1 MEPIDVYLM
10 YCAMKAHFGKSD
22 YDFVKFDGKSKV
34 SRNSFWKRK
43 DRSFFVKLSRKYK
56 TSDEIKDYLVS
67 NFVKENKGWVGNFT
81 DKNYTQWKNMN
92 MIEMFEKDITPLLQ
106 NFDEGRF
113 MFAVPENSHPKLLKE
128 YLGKRVSLE
137 TMIILDELMEYSLRW
152 NVQLKDDLMWPSIN
166 LLMNNYKK
174 FLTIDKDKSRIVLFK
189 FVRGNEDETI

>member
-22 YDFVKFDGKSKV
+22 YDFVKFGGKSKV
-34 SRNSFWKRK
+34 SRDSFWKRK

-56 TSDEIKDYLVS
+56 TSNEIKDYLVS

-92 MIEMFEKDITPLLQ
+92 MIELFEKDITPLLQ
-106 NFDEGRF
+106 NFDKGRF

-152 NVQLKDDLMWPSIN
+152 NVHLKDDLMWPSIN

-174 FLTIDKDKSRIVLFK
+174 FLTIDKDKCRIVLFK
-189 FVRGNEDETI
+189 FVRGNEDE

>member
-1 MEPIDVYLM
+1 MESIDVYLM

-56 TSDEIKDYLVS
+56 TSNEIKNYLVS

-81 DKNYTQWKNMN
+81 DENYTQWENMN

-106 NFDEGRF
+106 DFDKGKF
-113 MFAVPENSHPKLLKE
+113 IFAVPESSHPKLLKE

-137 TMIILDELMEYSLRW
+137 TMIILDELMGYAPKW
-152 NVQLKDDLMWPSIN
+152 NVHLKDDFMWEEIN

-174 FLTIDKDKSRIVLFK
+174 FLTIDKEKCRIILLK
-189 FVRGNEDETI
+189 FVKGNEDV

>member
-106 NFDEGRF
+106 NFDEGKF
-113 MFAVPENSHPKLLKE
+113 IFAVPESSHPKLLKE

-137 TMIILDELMEYSLRW
+137 TMIILDELMGYVPKW
-152 NVQLKDDLMWPSIN
+152 NVHLKDDFMWEEIN

-174 FLTIDKDKSRIVLFK
+174 FLTIDKEKCRIILLK
-189 FVRGNEDETI
+189 FVKGNEDE

>member
-1 MEPIDVYLM
+1 M

-56 TSDEIKDYLVS
+56 TSNEIKNYLVS

-81 DKNYTQWKNMN
+81 DENYTQWKNMN
-92 MIEMFEKDITPLLQ
+92 IVEKFEKDITPLLQ
-106 NFDEGRF
+106 NFDEGKF
-113 MFAVPENSHPKLLKE
+113 IFAVPESSHPKLLKE

-137 TMIILDELMEYSLRW
+137 TMIILDELIEYSPKW
-152 NVQLKDDLMWPSIN
+152 NVHLKDDFMWEEIN

-174 FLTIDKDKSRIVLFK
+174 FLTIDKEKCRIILLK
-189 FVRGNEDETI
+189 FVKGNEDV

>member
-10 YCAMKAHFGKSD
+10 YCAMKAHFGKGD
-22 YDFVKFDGKSKV
+22 YDFVRFGGKSKV

-81 DKNYTQWKNMN
+81 DKNYTQWKNVN
-92 MIEMFEKDITPLLQ
+92 IVEKFEKDITPLLQ
-106 NFDEGRF
+106 DFDEGKF
-113 MFAVPENSHPKLLKE
+113 IFAVPESSHPKLLKE

-174 FLTIDKDKSRIVLFK
+174 FLTIDKDKCRIVLFK
-189 FVRGNEDETI
+189 FVRGNEDE

>member
-10 YCAMKAHFGKSD
+10 YCAMKAHFGKGD
-22 YDFVKFDGKSKV
+22 YDFVRFGGKSKV

-43 DRSFFVKLSRKYK
+43 DMSFFDKLSRKYK

-174 FLTIDKDKSRIVLFK
+174 FLTIDKDKCRIVLFK
-189 FVRGNEDETI
+189 FVRGNEDE

>member
-56 TSDEIKDYLVS
+56 TSNEIKDYLVS

-81 DKNYTQWKNMN
+81 DENYTQWKNMN

-106 NFDEGRF
+106 DFDKGKF
-113 MFAVPENSHPKLLKE
+113 IFAVPESSHPKLLKE

-137 TMIILDELMEYSLRW
+137 TMIILDELMGYAPKW
-152 NVQLKDDLMWPSIN
+152 NVHLKDDFMWEEIN

-174 FLTIDKDKSRIVLFK
+174 FLTIDKEKCRIILLK
-189 FVRGNEDETI
+189 FVKGNEDE

>member
-1 MEPIDVYLM
+1 MESIDVYLM
-10 YCAMKAHFGKSD
+10 YCAMKAHFSKGE
-22 YDFVKFDGKSKV
+22 YDFVKFGGKSKV
-34 SRNSFWKRK
+34 SRDSFWKRK

-92 MIEMFEKDITPLLQ
+92 MIEMLEKDITPLLQ
-106 NFDEGRF
+106 DFDKGKF
-113 MFAVPENSHPKLLKE
+113 IFAVPESSHPKLLKE

-137 TMIILDELMEYSLRW
+137 TMIILDELMGYAPKW
-152 NVQLKDDLMWPSIN
+152 NVHLKDDFMWEEIN

-174 FLTIDKDKSRIVLFK
+174 FLTIDKEKCRIILLK
-189 FVRGNEDETI
+189 FVKGNEDE

>member
-56 TSDEIKDYLVS
+56 TSNEIKNYLVS

-81 DKNYTQWKNMN
+81 DENYTQWKNMS

-106 NFDEGRF
+106 DFDKGKF
-113 MFAVPENSHPKLLKE
+113 IFAVPESSHPKLLKE

-174 FLTIDKDKSRIVLFK
+174 FLTIDKEKCRIILLK
-189 FVRGNEDETI
+189 FVKGNEDE

>member
-10 YCAMKAHFGKSD
+10 YCAMKAHFGKGD
-22 YDFVKFDGKSKV
+22 YDFVRFGGKSKV

-43 DRSFFVKLSRKYK
+43 DRSFFAKLSRKYK

-67 NFVKENKGWVGNFT
+67 NFVKENKGWVGNFN
-81 DKNYTQWKNMN
+81 DENYTQWKNMN

-106 NFDEGRF
+106 DFDEGKF
-113 MFAVPENSHPKLLKE
+113 IFAVPESSHPKLLKE

-137 TMIILDELMEYSLRW
+137 TMIILDELMGYVPKW
-152 NVQLKDDLMWPSIN
+152 NVHLKDDFMWEEIN

-174 FLTIDKDKSRIVLFK
+174 FLTIDKEKCRIILLK
-189 FVRGNEDETI
+189 FVKGNEDE

>member
-1 MEPIDVYLM
+1 MEPIDTYLM

-22 YDFVKFDGKSKV
+22 YDFVKFGGKSKV

-81 DKNYTQWKNMN
+81 DKNYTQWKNIN
-92 MIEMFEKDITPLLQ
+92 MIELFEKDMRPLLQ

-113 MFAVPENSHPKLLKE
+113 MFAVPGNSHPKLLKE

-137 TMIILDELMEYSLRW
+137 TMIILDELMEYSPKW
-152 NVQLKDDLMWPSIN
+152 NVHLKDDFMWRDIN

-174 FLTIDKDKSRIVLFK
+174 FLTIDKEKCRIILLK
-189 FVRGNEDETI
+189 FVKGNEDE

>member
-1 MEPIDVYLM
+1 MERIDVYLM

-56 TSDEIKDYLVS
+56 TSNEIKNYLVS

-81 DKNYTQWKNMN
+81 DENYTQWKNMN
-92 MIEMFEKDITPLLQ
+92 IVEKFETDITPLLQ
-106 NFDEGRF
+106 NFDEGKF
-113 MFAVPENSHPKLLKE
+113 IFAVPESSHPKLLKE

-152 NVQLKDDLMWPSIN
+152 NVHLKDDLMWPSIN

-174 FLTIDKDKSRIVLFK
+174 FLTIDKDKCRIVLFK
-189 FVRGNEDETI
+189 FVRGNEEE

>member
-10 YCAMKAHFGKSD
+10 YCAMKAHFGKGD
-22 YDFVKFDGKSKV
+22 YDFVRFGGKSKV

-106 NFDEGRF
+106 NFDEGKF
-113 MFAVPENSHPKLLKE
+113 IFAVPESSHPKLLKE

-152 NVQLKDDLMWPSIN
+152 NVQLKGDLMWPSIK

-174 FLTIDKDKSRIVLFK
+174 FLTIDKDKCRIVLFK
-189 FVRGNEDETI
+189 FVRGNEDE

>member
-10 YCAMKAHFGKSD
+10 YCAMKAHFGKGD
-22 YDFVKFDGKSKV
+22 YDFVRFGGKSKV

-81 DKNYTQWKNMN
+81 DKNYTQWKNVN
-92 MIEMFEKDITPLLQ
+92 IVEKFEKDITPLLQ
-106 NFDEGRF
+106 DFDEGKF
-113 MFAVPENSHPKLLKE
+113 IFAVPESSHPKLLKE

-137 TMIILDELMEYSLRW
+137 TMIILDELIEYSPKW
-152 NVQLKDDLMWPSIN
+152 NVHLKDDFMWEEIN

-174 FLTIDKDKSRIVLFK
+174 FLTIDKEKCRIILLK
-189 FVRGNEDETI
+189 FVKGNEDE

>member
-1 MEPIDVYLM
+1 
-10 YCAMKAHFGKSD
+10 
-22 YDFVKFDGKSKV
+22 
-34 SRNSFWKRK
+34 
-43 DRSFFVKLSRKYK
+43 
-56 TSDEIKDYLVS
+56 
-67 NFVKENKGWVGNFT
+67 
-81 DKNYTQWKNMN
+81 

-106 NFDEGRF
+106 NLDEGRF

-174 FLTIDKDKSRIVLFK
+174 FLTIDKDKCRIVLFK

>member
-1 MEPIDVYLM
+1 MEPIDVYFM
-10 YCAMKAHFGKSD
+10 YCAMKAQFGKSD
-22 YDFVKFDGKSKV
+22 YDFVRFGGKSKV

-56 TSDEIKDYLVS
+56 TSNEIKDYLVS

-174 FLTIDKDKSRIVLFK
+174 FLTIDKDKCRIVLFK
-189 FVRGNEDETI
+189 FVRGNEDE

>member
-1 MEPIDVYLM
+1 
-10 YCAMKAHFGKSD
+10 MKAHFGKSD
-22 YDFVKFDGKSKV
+22 YDFVKFGGKSKV

-43 DRSFFVKLSRKYK
+43 DRSFFVKLSRKYE

-137 TMIILDELMEYSLRW
+137 SMIILDELMEYSLRW

-174 FLTIDKDKSRIVLFK
+174 FLTIDKDKCRIVLFK
-189 FVRGNEDETI
+189 FVRGNEDE

>member
-10 YCAMKAHFGKSD
+10 YCAMKAHFGKGD
-22 YDFVKFDGKSKV
+22 YDFVRFGGKSKV

-81 DKNYTQWKNMN
+81 DKNYTQWKNVN
-92 MIEMFEKDITPLLQ
+92 IVEKFEKDITPLLQ
-106 NFDEGRF
+106 DFDEGKF
-113 MFAVPENSHPKLLKE
+113 IFAVPESSHPKLLKE

-137 TMIILDELMEYSLRW
+137 TMIILDELMEYSPKW
-152 NVQLKDDLMWPSIN
+152 NVHLKDDFMWEDIN

-174 FLTIDKDKSRIVLFK
+174 FLTIDKEKCRIILLK
-189 FVRGNEDETI
+189 FVKGNEDE